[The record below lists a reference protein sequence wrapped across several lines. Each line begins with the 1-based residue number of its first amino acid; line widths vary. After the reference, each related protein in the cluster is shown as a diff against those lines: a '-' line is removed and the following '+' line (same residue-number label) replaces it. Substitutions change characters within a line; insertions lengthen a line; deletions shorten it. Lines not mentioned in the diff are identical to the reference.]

1 MSHRNKEKYEIN
13 QTNYTY
19 RYYYNINDILCI
31 KQDCTIK
38 QCRCKQYKYVI
49 FGSESSGDRELD
61 DIIMAVQNQIAET
74 NLKVLS
80 TSNISKVLECSD
92 SILTP
97 NIHVTSEKWDGG
109 HTYITVTFYDY
120 NNNQRIAVVKSSG
133 IGMTVSHDQNIALGA
148 IRKKLDKLFKDN

>member
-1 MSHRNKEKYEIN
+1 MKLKF
-13 QTNYTY
+13 
-19 RYYYNINDILCI
+19 I
-31 KQDCTIK
+31 KQIIAIAIIISLVASCSSSKIVLSNNANIEK
-38 QCRCKQYKYVI
+38 YKYVI
-49 FGSESSGDRELD
+49 FGNELSGDRELD
-61 DIIMAVQNQIAET
+61 DVVMLVQNQIAET

-80 TSNISKVLECSD
+80 ASNISKVSECSD

-120 NNNQRIAVVKSSG
+120 NNNQCIAVVKSSG

-148 IRKKLDKLFKDN
+148 IRKKLNRLFKAY

>member
-1 MSHRNKEKYEIN
+1 MKLK
-13 QTNYTY
+13 
-19 RYYYNINDILCI
+19 LI
-31 KQDCTIK
+31 KQVIHVTIIITLMASCASSK
-38 QCRCKQYKYVI
+38 IVLSNNIDISKYKYVI

-61 DIIMAVQNQIAET
+61 DVVMAVQNQIAET

-80 TSNISKVLECSD
+80 ASNIPKVLECSN

-120 NNNQRIAVVKSSG
+120 TNNQRIAVVKSSG
-133 IGMTVSHDQNIALGA
+133 IGMTVSHDQDIALSA
-148 IRKKLDKLFKDN
+148 IRKKLNKLFKQY

>member
-1 MSHRNKEKYEIN
+1 MGQNFIKHIISISIITVLITSCATGKIVLSNN
-13 QTNYTY
+13 A
-19 RYYYNINDILCI
+19 NIN
-31 KQDCTIK
+31 K
-38 QCRCKQYKYVI
+38 YKYVI
-49 FGSESSGDRELD
+49 FGYETSGDRELD
-61 DIIMAVQNQIAET
+61 DVVMSVQNQIAET
-74 NLKVLS
+74 NLIVLS
-80 TSNISKVLECSD
+80 ASNTSKIIECSD